1 MTNAQ
6 LVSCHRSLGTPKPLR
21 DFWEFQAFL
30 WWLSCG
36 ISGVRWDDDPSS
48 VSHRVELSSA
58 TATASDMAEIHTVH
72 LCNPVEAHR
81 TLSNREQTHGN
92 ISWSHFAKSNLTQE
106 PSLKPETK
114 VEFRMHRDVLI
125 DPVVLLQFVFCRDC
139 KEAYHEGDCD
149 SLLEPS
155 GATSQVSDSLILLS
169 DGLVPRKQQ
178 LPQQVTGSYLHQ
190 ESLRAETLQLS
201 EPRPSSRLSPLT
213 GNLVAF
219 PRRVYPWSLIA
230 FLLGEYGIGVRHT
243 SVIRDNWTVSKSEKS
258 VLPLLLFHY
267 LMPLLQVC
275 PTCDL

>member
-1 MTNAQ
+1 
-6 LVSCHRSLGTPKPLR
+6 
-21 DFWEFQAFL
+21 
-30 WWLSCG
+30 
-36 ISGVRWDDDPSS
+36 
-48 VSHRVELSSA
+48 
-58 TATASDMAEIHTVH
+58 
-72 LCNPVEAHR
+72 
-81 TLSNREQTHGN
+81 
-92 ISWSHFAKSNLTQE
+92 
-106 PSLKPETK
+106 
-114 VEFRMHRDVLI
+114 MHRDVLI

-219 PRRVYPWSLIA
+219 PRRVYP
-230 FLLGEYGIGVRHT
+230 
-243 SVIRDNWTVSKSEKS
+243 
-258 VLPLLLFHY
+258 
-267 LMPLLQVC
+267 
-275 PTCDL
+275 